1 MPIIRLRQDTVRTL
15 PFVGHVKQQCI
26 YWDAA
31 LENFGLR
38 VYGSGHRVYVCSY
51 RIHRR
56 KRLAKLG
63 RADVLTLDQARKKA
77 VGYLGRVSANQDPQR
92 ESDESRQLKLVD
104 ELCDLYVEGHA
115 KPKKITWKS
124 DESML
129 RRLIKPK
136 LKSRYASS
144 ITSADLEP
152 IHAAFGAKHPY
163 GANNLLKVYRKMVNW
178 GKVAGYLPRDYETPT
193 NGIVRFPERKRRR
206 FVTTVEMPRLL
217 ASLEQEPNDHA
228 RHAIWLLLL
237 TGLRSIE
244 LLKAK
249 WVDIDWDM
257 GTLFIGLTK
266 NGEPL
271 LAPLTATALARL
283 RIVPRISGNPYIIC
297 GRSDKGH
304 LTSLTY
310 QLGSVLK
317 RAGLENIRVHDLRR
331 TVGSW
336 LAQGGSSL
344 HLIGEVLNHR
354 DQSTTAG
361 YAYFQTQ
368 QRRDALTMH
377 GDKVLSFAAAGAAL
391 PTAPQPVQVENLLP
405 ARPEAVVLPET
416 TELRRRHYFKRE
428 ALYELVWTA
437 PVSEVAARLGVSD
450 VALAKLC
457 RKAGIPIPYRGYW
470 AKSDAGQSLKR
481 PALPKAPERLPG
493 LLRILGRSAP
503 LSQTE

>member
-1 MPIIRLRQDTVRTL
+1 MPIIKLRQDTVRTL
-15 PFVGHVKQQCI
+15 PFVGHSKQQCI

-38 VYGSGHRVYVCSY
+38 VHDSGHRVYVCSY
-51 RIHRR
+51 RINRR

-63 RADVLTLDQARKKA
+63 RADVLTLEQARKKA
-77 VGYLGRVSANQDPQR
+77 IGYLGKVASNQDPQQ
-92 ESDESRQLKLVD
+92 ESDESRQLRLVD

-115 KPKKITWKS
+115 KVKKITWKN

-136 LKSRYASS
+136 LKSRYAAS

-152 IHAAFGAKHPY
+152 IHAAFGARHPY

-178 GKVAGYLPRDYETPT
+178 AKVAGHLPRDYESPT

-217 ASLEQEPNDHA
+217 ASLEQEQNDHA

-249 WVDIDWDM
+249 WADIDWDM
-257 GTLFIGLTK
+257 WTLFIGLTK

-271 LAPLTATALARL
+271 LAPLTEAALARL
-283 RIVPRISGNPYIIC
+283 RVVPRISGNPYIIC
-297 GRSDKGH
+297 GRKDKGH

-317 RAGLENIRVHDLRR
+317 RAGLENIRIHDLRR

-336 LAQGGSSL
+336 LAQSGASL

-368 QRRDALTMH
+368 QRRDALAMH
-377 GDKVLSFAAAGAAL
+377 GEKVLSFAAAGSVAPAA
-391 PTAPQPVQVENLLP
+391 PRPVQVENLLP
-405 ARPEAVVLPET
+405 AKPEAVELPET
-416 TELRRRHYFKRE
+416 TDLRRRHYFKRE

-437 PVSEVAARLGVSD
+437 PVSEVAGQLGVSD

-470 AKSDAGQSLKR
+470 AKSDAGQFVKR
-481 PALPKAPERLPG
+481 PPLPRAPESLPG
-493 LLRILGRSAP
+493 LLRILGRGAAA
-503 LSQTE
+503 TRE